1 MDCDKLLKYC
11 YKNMTNTNYCREIY
25 EKCLI
30 KTTIRKRKSLP
41 ISLSKVSIEGKTRVF
56 STNTR

>member
-11 YKNMTNTNYCREIY
+11 YKNKIIWNDCREIY
-25 EKCLI
+25 EKCL
-30 KTTIRKRKSLP
+30 KTTVRKRKSLP
-41 ISLSKVSIEGKTRVF
+41 VALSKISVKGKTRVF